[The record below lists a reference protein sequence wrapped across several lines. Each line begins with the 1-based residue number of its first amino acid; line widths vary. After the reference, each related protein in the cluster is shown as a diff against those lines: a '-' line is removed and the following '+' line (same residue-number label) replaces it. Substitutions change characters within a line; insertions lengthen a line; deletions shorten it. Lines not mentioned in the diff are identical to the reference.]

1 MQLSKE
7 QKQIVEYENKP
18 ILVKASAGSGKTRV
32 LTERIKYLLPQT
44 NKQVLALTFTNKAAE
59 EIKER
64 LSLEEKKRVFTGTFH
79 SFVQTILEN
88 HGHLIGYSKQTQIFE
103 NEKDRLKI
111 IEEAIEKIPNIYD
124 KFITWERK
132 KKNNYLQDILNFI
145 SIVKRELLTPNE
157 LYEKIKSNEID
168 EIVELYQTYQ
178 DILTIQK
185 AIDFD
190 DLIFLAYRLFTD
202 YPKVAKLYRKNFFA
216 ILIDEAQDLNNAQ
229 YNFLLSFTNSE
240 FKNVMLVGDPNQSIF
255 HFVGS
260 DSKIMTEIFVEDFK
274 PKIFELKKNYRSAK
288 KILEK
293 ANQIINQ
300 QIDLSNIAIEG
311 YFECYKAYN
320 EKDET
325 KWVVN
330 KIKELIKMKSHKDIE
345 GEINYEKI
353 AILARHKYL
362 FIEIENLLKE
372 EKIPY
377 YYKMNVYK
385 VNFESKVMKIFDLAL
400 RVKINKYDILH
411 YQQLLNLLN
420 IKNKI
425 NIKNKKIT
433 FDNLINEINDPLTK
447 RILQIVFDLREDG
460 SNIRKLFNDFLK
472 ELSNKNEEYSFIK
485 HDIKELLTLWSNYA
499 KNNDKKSLNQFKNQ
513 ISIGKIYSQ
522 KELKGITLSTI
533 HTMKGQE
540 YDIVFIIGVDDETIP
555 YYKSLNNNK
564 ELEQEKNNLYVA
576 FTRAKRFLYISYPE
590 NRMMPWG
597 DISKRKI
604 SRFLKNII

>member
-32 LTERIKYLLPQT
+32 LTERIKYLLSQT
-44 NKQVLALTFTNKAAE
+44 NKQILALTFTNKAAE

-79 SFVQTILEN
+79 SFSQNILEN

-111 IEEAIEKIPNIYD
+111 IEEAIEKIPSIYD
-124 KFITWERK
+124 KFITWDRK
-132 KKNNYLQDILNFI
+132 KKNNYLQNILNFI
-145 SIVKRELLTPNE
+145 SRVKRELLTPNE
-157 LYEKIKSNEID
+157 LQEKIKSNEID

-185 AIDFD
+185 VIDFD
-190 DLIFLAYRLFTD
+190 DLIFLAYRLFID

-229 YNFLLSFTNSE
+229 YNFLLSFTNIE

-255 HFVGS
+255 HFIGS
-260 DSKIMTEIFVEDFK
+260 DSKIMTKRFIEDFN
-274 PKIFELKKNYRSAK
+274 PVIFELKKNYRSAK

-300 QIDLSNIAIEG
+300 QVDLSNIAIDG

-320 EKDET
+320 EKEEA

-330 KIKELIKMKSHKDIE
+330 KIKELIKIKSHKDIE

-362 FIEIENLLKE
+362 FIEVENLLKV

-400 RVKINKYDILH
+400 RVKINRYDILH

-420 IKNKI
+420 IKNK
-425 NIKNKKIT
+425 KIT
-433 FDNLINEINDPLTK
+433 FDNLINEISDLLTK
-447 RILQIVFDLREDG
+447 RILQIVFDLKEDG

-472 ELSNKNEEYSFIK
+472 ELSNKNEKYSIIK
-485 HDIKELLTLWSNYA
+485 YDIEELLTLWLNYA